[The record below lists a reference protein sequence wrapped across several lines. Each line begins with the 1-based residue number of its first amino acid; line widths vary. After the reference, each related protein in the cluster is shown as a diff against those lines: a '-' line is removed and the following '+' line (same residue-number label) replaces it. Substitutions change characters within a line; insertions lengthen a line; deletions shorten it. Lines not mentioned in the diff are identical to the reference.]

1 MTMHTPET
9 QPHDTHISPH
19 ERDLHDGGLS
29 FRDFVRTPESA
40 SGHFVVA
47 RSDMPGLAR
56 LKEHTTQIDPDRLP
70 EYQREKLFLR
80 EE

>member
-1 MTMHTPET
+1 MHTPKT
-9 QPHDTHISPH
+9 QPYAPQISPH

-29 FRDFVRTPESA
+29 FGDFVRTSEST
-40 SGHFVVA
+40 SGHFIVA
-47 RSDMPGLAR
+47 RSDMPGLAQ
-56 LKEHTTQIDPDRLP
+56 LKERTTQINPDRLP